1 MSTEPVRIALLARPG
16 AAHDRLHAVIQEAG
30 GDCVFDGDPTT
41 VEPDALVS
49 TRPQLVLVALDPQVE
64 EVLERFDDL
73 LFDPSVDVVYE
84 EAELAASREGWE
96 VARWQRHLVA
106 KLQRHRDVLP
116 PGREPE
122 DDPDDALPQ
131 VAGDTAAD
139 PATAV
144 AGREADPEPSLA
156 AGIQADADPA
166 PTAGVEATPS
176 PFDPVLAEG
185 EGLEQDG
192 PVGVSPEQLDAE
204 ELPSFEWSLSPG
216 PEGAGIGQDG
226 PAAGE
231 DPAGD
236 EIRVGDSGFT
246 QPLTEPAD
254 DAASKGRFE
263 LDLELL
269 ESRISGLELVQD
281 TPPGPGPV
289 GAVLVLAGIGGPDAV
304 RQLLGALPA
313 GLPRPVLVHQ
323 QLDGARYDKLVAQMR
338 RVSTLPVELGQP
350 GHALSPGVVHVI
362 PPDLGLEPGPD
373 GFRFKERAGLV
384 DVLPAADS
392 AVVLLSG
399 SDPALVD
406 GLMKQRL
413 AGALVLGQVA
423 EGCYDPA
430 ASQALGSRGGETDT
444 PVNLAARI
452 AARWPVEG
460 DPA

>member
-16 AAHDRLHAVIQEAG
+16 AAHDRLRGVIEEAG
-30 GDCVFDGDPTT
+30 GDCVFDGDPTE
-41 VEPDALVS
+41 VEADALAA

-64 EVLERFDDL
+64 DVLERFDAL

-84 EAELAASREGWE
+84 EAELAAAREGWE

-116 PGREPE
+116 PGREP
-122 DDPDDALPQ
+122 DDDA
-131 VAGDTAAD
+131 D
-139 PATAV
+139 
-144 AGREADPEPSLA
+144 
-156 AGIQADADPA
+156 
-166 PTAGVEATPS
+166 EATPVAGE
-176 PFDPVLAEG
+176 PNREPDGAAEAEAPEETDAPAVGLFDPVLAEG
-185 EGLEQDG
+185 EGADAG
-192 PVGVSPEQLDAE
+192 STGAPVESFDNTD
-204 ELPSFEWSLSPG
+204 LPSFEWSLDPG
-216 PEGAGIGQDG
+216 PQDAVAAEDG
-226 PAAGE
+226 PGQE
-231 DPAGD
+231 DSPAGD
-236 EIRVGDSGFT
+236 DIRMGDSDLVGPVV
-246 QPLTEPAD
+246 QPVD

-269 ESRISGLELVQD
+269 ESRISGLELVHD
-281 TPPGPGPV
+281 APPGRSPLG
-289 GAVLVLAGIGGPDAV
+289 GVLVFAGIGGPDAV
-304 RQLLGALPA
+304 RQLLGALPR

-350 GHALSPGVVHVI
+350 DHALAPGVVHVI
-362 PPDLGLEPGPD
+362 PPGLGLEPGPD
-373 GFRFKERAGLV
+373 GYRFKEGADLIG
-384 DVLPAADS
+384 VLPAADS

-399 SDPALVD
+399 SDPELVD

-444 PVNLAARI
+444 PVNLATRI

-460 DPA
+460 DRA

>member
-1 MSTEPVRIALLARPG
+1 MSTEPVRIALLAQPG
-16 AAHDRLHAVIQEAG
+16 AAHDRLRGVIEEAG
-30 GDCVFDGDPTT
+30 GDCVFDGDPTE
-41 VEPDALVS
+41 VAPDALAA

-106 KLQRHRDVLP
+106 KLQRHGDVLP

-122 DDPDDALPQ
+122 DDAE
-131 VAGDTAAD
+131 
-139 PATAV
+139 
-144 AGREADPEPSLA
+144 EA
-156 AGIQADADPA
+156 PA
-166 PTAGVEATPS
+166 PAEVESAAN

-185 EGLEQDG
+185 DGPEQDG
-192 PVGVSPEQLDAE
+192 PVGVPAEPLDAE

-216 PEGAGIGQDG
+216 PEDLGSPEDESAGDE
-226 PAAGE
+226 A
-231 DPAGD
+231 PAGD
-236 EIRVGDSGFT
+236 GIRLGDPGFT
-246 QPLTEPAD
+246 QAVPEPAD

-269 ESRISGLELVQD
+269 ESRISGLELVHD
-281 TPPGPGPV
+281 APPGRGPV
-289 GAVLVLAGIGGPDAV
+289 GGVLVLAGIGGPDAV

-338 RVSTLPVELGQP
+338 RVSTLPVELGEH
-350 GHALSPGVVHVI
+350 GHALAPGVVHVV

-373 GFRFKERAGLV
+373 GYRFKEGAELIG
-384 DVLPAADS
+384 VLPAADS

-399 SDPALVD
+399 SDPGLVD

-452 AARWPVEG
+452 AARWPAEG
-460 DPA
+460 DRA

>member
-1 MSTEPVRIALLARPG
+1 MSTEPVRVALLARPG
-16 AAHDRLHAVIQEAG
+16 PAHDRLRGAVEEAG
-30 GDCVFDGDPTT
+30 AECVFDEDPTT
-41 VEPDALVS
+41 AGADALAA

-64 EVLERFDDL
+64 DVLERFDAL
-73 LFDPSVDVVYE
+73 LFDPSVDVIYE
-84 EAELAASREGWE
+84 EAELAAGREGWD

-116 PGREPE
+116 PGREPDE
-122 DDPDDALPQ
+122 EAGESGEAAASDTFSPDAPP
-131 VAGDTAAD
+131 APG
-139 PATAV
+139 ATA
-144 AGREADPEPSLA
+144 
-156 AGIQADADPA
+156 
-166 PTAGVEATPS
+166 THEATPAAEAEAATGATPAGS
-176 PFDPVLAEG
+176 ADTNLFDPVLAEDDGG
-185 EGLEQDG
+185 ESGVPAGTG
-192 PVGVSPEQLDAE
+192 PEGGAGDED
-204 ELPSFEWSLSPG
+204 LPSFEWSLDPG
-216 PEGAGIGQDG
+216 PQEAALPVGGSGATGVPEGDDIRLDERDISHA
-226 PAAGE
+226 PA
-231 DPAGD
+231 
-236 EIRVGDSGFT
+236 
-246 QPLTEPAD
+246 QPSD

-263 LDLELL
+263 LDLQLL
-269 ESRISGLELVQD
+269 ESRISGLELVHD
-281 TPPGPGPV
+281 DPPGRGPV
-289 GAVLVLAGIGGPDAV
+289 GGVVVLAGIGGPDAV
-304 RQLLGALPA
+304 RQFLGALPA
-313 GLPRPVLVHQ
+313 ELPRPVLVHQ

-338 RVSTLPVELGQP
+338 RVSTLPVELGEP
-350 GHALSPGVVHVI
+350 GQALAPGVVHVV

-373 GFRFKERAGLV
+373 GYRFKAGADLIG
-384 DVLPAADS
+384 VLPAADS